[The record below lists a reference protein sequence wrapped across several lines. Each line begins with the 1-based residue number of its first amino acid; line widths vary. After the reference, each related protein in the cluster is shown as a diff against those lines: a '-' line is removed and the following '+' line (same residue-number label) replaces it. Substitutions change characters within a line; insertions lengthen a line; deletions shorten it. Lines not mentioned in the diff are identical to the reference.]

1 MDCYK
6 CDKCGS
12 IFDEFEMDFKFA
24 QEEGVT
30 LCRKCKE
37 EYQCRVEERE
47 IRQKRAENFALS
59 CPCSVIDESEE
70 NELDELNRI
79 RQDIKNIS
87 NSEIMNVG
95 NSGRTMT

>member
-1 MDCYK
+1 MK
-6 CDKCGS
+6 IINEK
-12 IFDEFEMDFKFA
+12 
-24 QEEGVT
+24 
-30 LCRKCKE
+30 
-37 EYQCRVEERE
+37 ERE
-47 IRQKRAENFALS
+47 IRQKRAEDFALS
-59 CPCSVIDESEE
+59 CPCSTIDESEE